1 MKKTAL
7 FSLLCLI
14 MFSAGGQILI
24 RNTNVMD
31 VEKKKVLAGYDVLV
45 MGERIVSVEK
55 GKKSKL
61 PDGTVVID
69 GTGKYLSPGFG
80 DAHVHFFQSGGL
92 FARPDAIDLRKHKPY
107 SKEISW
113 TMGNMEDFLRR
124 YMSAGI
130 TSVIDVG
137 ATENYLNRR
146 LQFKDKSFSP
156 QINMTGPLLTTYLP
170 PQFKDL
176 GKDAPFMEMKTE
188 ESVRQSVRDQIAM
201 GADFIKIWY
210 IVLNEKQVEAEARKS
225 LPLIT
230 AAIDEAHKHKIKVA
244 VHAVER
250 ITAEL
255 SVLAGADF
263 LVHGVE
269 DELVSEE
276 FVLLLKKWK
285 TVVCPTLVVAG
296 NYTTAFGSRQQF
308 SVTELGLSNPVAIGT
323 ILDFPQPDTAIGKAY
338 RQYANAKTTIK
349 KEAHTDSIR
358 QVNLKRL
365 LDGGVIIATGTDAGN
380 IGTQH
385 AGSYFDELDAMRA
398 SGMDYW
404 QVLQASTFNVA
415 RALGK
420 EALWG
425 SIARNKLASMV
436 LLDGNPVDSF
446 SNWQKINF
454 IINRGHLLRPDTLIV
469 STPEMLA
476 QQQLN
481 AYNAHNLEAFLAP
494 YSDSVEIYDFPN
506 KLSMKGKEEMRKQYQ
521 FITRV
526 PKLYCKLLNR
536 MVQGNTV
543 IDHEEVFGF
552 GNNPVYGIAIYIIEK
567 GKIAKVYF
575 TQ

>member
-1 MKKTAL
+1 MIK
-7 FSLLCLI
+7 
-14 MFSAGGQILI
+14 
-24 RNTNVMD
+24 NVNVMD
-31 VEKKKVLAGYDVLV
+31 VEKKKILAGYDVLV
-45 MGERIVSVEK
+45 MGDKIAWVEK
-55 GKKSKL
+55 GKKNKL

-92 FARPDAIDLRKHKPY
+92 FARPDAIDLRKHRPY
-107 SKEISW
+107 LKEIGW
-113 TMGNMEDFLRR
+113 TMNNMEDFLRR
-124 YMSAGI
+124 YLSAGI

-146 LQFKDKSFSP
+146 LLFKDKSFSP

-170 PQFKDL
+170 PPFKDL
-176 GKDAPFMEMKTE
+176 GKDAPFVEMKTE
-188 ESVRQSVRDQIAM
+188 EGVRQSVRDQIAM

-210 IVLNEKQVEAEARKS
+210 VVLNEKNAEAEARKS
-225 LPLIT
+225 LPLVT
-230 AAIDEAHKHKIKVA
+230 AAIDEAHNKKVRVA
-244 VHAVER
+244 VHAMER

-269 DELVSEE
+269 DELVSPE

-285 TVVCPTLVVAG
+285 TVLCPTLVVAG
-296 NYTTAFGSRQQF
+296 NYTSTFGHRHQF
-308 SVTELGLSNPVAIGT
+308 SAAELNLSNPVTVGT
-323 ILDFPQPDTAIGKAY
+323 ILDFPQPDTNIAKAY
-338 RQYANAKTTIK
+338 RGYANSEATRK
-349 KEAHTDSIR
+349 KEAHSDSIR

-365 LDGGVIIATGTDAGN
+365 SDGGVIIATGTDAGN

-385 AGSYFDELDAMRA
+385 AGSYFDELEAMRA
-398 SGMDYW
+398 AGMDYW

-415 RALGK
+415 RAMGR

-425 SIARNKLASMV
+425 SIDKNKLASMV

-446 SNWQKINF
+446 SNWQKISY
-454 IINRGHLLRPDTLIV
+454 IINRGHLLRPDTLIA

-536 MVQGNTV
+536 IVQGNTV

-552 GNNPVYGIAIYIIEK
+552 GNKPVYGIAIYIIEK